1 MAFKTIEDIDV
12 NGKCVLMRADF
23 NVPMSANNT
32 VADSFRITQ
41 ALPSIRS
48 VLSRGGRLVIMS
60 HLGRPDGSGYVE
72 KFSLKPVANQLAN
85 LLGDD
90 ASDGVFFPSTDC
102 TDEAARAA
110 VSDLKSG
117 QVLLLENLRFHIGE
131 MEDDATFASKLAD
144 YGDIYCN
151 DAFGCCHRAHASIY
165 ATPMHMQD
173 KPRVAGMLV
182 ADEVRY
188 MREALDAPNKPFAAI
203 LGGAKVSDKIGAL
216 KNLIGKVESL
226 LVGGAMA
233 YTIMKVMG
241 TKVGS
246 SLIEHDK
253 LSQAEEI
260 IHLVDAS
267 PTDLV
272 LPIDHVCGRELSH
285 ESPVMVSQGEIPDG
299 WMGLDIGPATTARFT
314 DIVRNAK
321 TAVWNGPLGAFET
334 APFDVGTRQVAVA
347 MASCTESGGV
357 TVVGGGDT
365 VAAVELA
372 GVTSRMSHVST
383 GGGASLKLLE
393 GSDLI
398 GLQPLEEG

>member
-1 MAFKTIEDIDV
+1 MHCHT
-12 NGKCVLMRADF
+12 
-23 NVPMSANNT
+23 
-32 VADSFRITQ
+32 
-41 ALPSIRS
+41 
-48 VLSRGGRLVIMS
+48 
-60 HLGRPDGSGYVE
+60 
-72 KFSLKPVANQLAN
+72 
-85 LLGDD
+85 LGDD

>member
-12 NGKCVLMRADF
+12 NGKCVLMRLDF
-23 NVPMSANNT
+23 NVPMSSNCT
-32 VADSFRITQ
+32 VADSFRINQ

-48 VLSRGGRLVIMS
+48 VLSRGGRLVILS

-72 KFSLKPVANQLAN
+72 KFSMKPVADQLAN

-90 ASDGVFFPSTDC
+90 APDGVFFPSTDC
-102 TDEAARAA
+102 TDEAARSA
-110 VSDLKSG
+110 VADLQSG

-131 MEDDATFASKLAD
+131 MEDDATFAEKLAA

-151 DAFGCCHRAHASIY
+151 DAFGCCHRAHASVY
-165 ATPMHMQD
+165 ATPMHMKD

-182 ADEVRY
+182 ADELRY
-188 MREALDAPNKPFAAI
+188 MREALDAPEKPFVAI

-216 KNLIGKVESL
+216 KNLIGKVEFL

-267 PTDLV
+267 STDLV
-272 LPIDHVCGRELSH
+272 LPVDHVCGRELSH

-299 WMGLDIGPATTARFT
+299 WMGLDIGPSTTARFT
-314 DIVRNAK
+314 DIVRHAK

-347 MASCTESGGV
+347 MASCTESGGI

-398 GLQPLEEG
+398 GLQPLEEA

>member
-12 NGKCVLMRADF
+12 NGKCVLMRLDF
-23 NVPMSANNT
+23 NVPMSSNCT
-32 VADSFRITQ
+32 VADSFRINQ

-48 VLSRGGRLVIMS
+48 VLSRGGRLVILS

-72 KFSLKPVANQLAN
+72 KFSMKPVADQLAN

-90 ASDGVFFPSTDC
+90 APDGVFFPSTDC
-102 TDEAARAA
+102 TDEAARSA
-110 VSDLKSG
+110 VADLKSG
-117 QVLLLENLRFHIGE
+117 QVLLLENVRFHIGE
-131 MEDDATFASKLAD
+131 MEDDATFAEKLAA

-165 ATPMHMQD
+165 ATPMHMKD

-182 ADEVRY
+182 ADELRY
-188 MREALDAPNKPFAAI
+188 MREALDAPEKPFVAI

-267 PTDLV
+267 STDLV
-272 LPIDHVCGRELSH
+272 LPVDHVCGRELSH

-299 WMGLDIGPATTARFT
+299 WMGLDIGPSTTARFT
-314 DIVRNAK
+314 DIVRHAK

-398 GLQPLEEG
+398 GLQPLEEA